1 MIRHKVNKDSEFS
14 LYNYQ
19 LHKMVT
25 IKNTNNMILGSG
37 LEIDFDLVVFDV
49 DPYSE
54 LWKISENCDHRINRP
69 YQNEPEFPPYCVRGT
84 KCKDLDFF

>member
-1 MIRHKVNKDSEFS
+1 
-14 LYNYQ
+14 
-19 LHKMVT
+19 MVT

-69 YQNEPEFPPYCVRGT
+69 Y
-84 KCKDLDFF
+84 